1 MFGENFIPMKNLFLL
16 ILTSLLMANAYAQQI
31 PADPALLEQ
40 NKQIARDFYQ
50 DLWFTNNTGNY
61 HKYVADT
68 YVAHDIGD
76 RKGVE
81 EPAVEQKEIADFFWA
96 NGKMKCA
103 FDYQVAEGDLVATRW
118 TMDYQPETLL
128 GRLLVSE
135 QPLPIINVFRIK
147 DGKIVE
153 LWNHRHDI
161 DTRQT
166 LKFTIQGLL
175 IGLAIALIPT
185 FWALR
190 LKRRLKKYHQPTAG

>member
-1 MFGENFIPMKNLFLL
+1 MKNLCLS
-16 ILTSLLMANAYAQQI
+16 ILASLLMANALAQ
-31 PADPALLEQ
+31 PTSADTQLLER

-96 NGKMKCA
+96 NGNMKSK
-103 FDYQVAEGDLVATRW
+103 FDYQIAEGDLVATRW

-135 QPLPIINVFRIK
+135 QPVPIINVFRIQ

-185 FWALR
+185 FWAIS
-190 LKRRLKKYHQPTAG
+190 LKKRLKKSKVIAAE